1 MTPEPDYTVDMHIE
15 DVRILYK
22 SVSFHLEKW
31 AGGPAEEQEKLF
43 YMKDWL
49 YRIILDYKFHEI

>member
-1 MTPEPDYTVDMHIE
+1 MNKDPDYTVDMHIE

-22 SVSFHLEKW
+22 SVCFHLEKW
-31 AGGPAEEQEKLF
+31 SGGPAEEQEKLF

-49 YRIILDYKFHEI
+49 YRMILDYKFHQA